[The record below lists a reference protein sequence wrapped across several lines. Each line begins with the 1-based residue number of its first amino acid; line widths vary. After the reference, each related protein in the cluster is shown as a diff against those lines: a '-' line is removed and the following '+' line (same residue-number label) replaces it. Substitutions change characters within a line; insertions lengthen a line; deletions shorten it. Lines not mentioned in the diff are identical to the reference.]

1 MPIAG
6 DGNDPAP
13 RTFRRE
19 LGLEFSKSNLEDLP
33 GGGLLIRGVK
43 LLAVGTWTDSATR
56 TPLTYPAKALE
67 ANAGNWKD
75 FSVWSRHKGGVPR
88 DITEKVGAVE
98 NPRYL
103 DRAVVGDIRLHGLT
117 QRSRDTVALVREGV
131 ANYVSVEHTGS
142 ERWNTETRQ
151 YEAGEIAFY
160 GAAVVN
166 RGACATCKLRGNEGA
181 PEEEDDMELKELEAA
196 LKAATDKITALET
209 KAATAETK
217 VKELEGK
224 IAPVEDPKEG
234 PKVKELEKALADQKA
249 AHETKVKELEAA
261 IKQLGE
267 GPGAPAT
274 QPPGGTREL
283 EPPAA
288 VHVDPRSGEVY
299 GL

>member
-43 LLAVGTWTDSATR
+43 LLAEGTWTDSATR
-56 TPLTYPAKALE
+56 TPLAYRARALE

-75 FSVWSRHKGGVPR
+75 YSAWSRHAGGIPR
-88 DITEKVGAVE
+88 DITEKIGAIE

-131 ANYVSVEHTGS
+131 ANYVSVEHTGT
-142 ERWNTETRQ
+142 ERWNAETRQ
-151 YEAGEIAFY
+151 YEADEITFY
-160 GAAVVN
+160 GVAIVN

-181 PEEEDDMELKELEAA
+181 PEGENDMELKELEAA
-196 LKAATDKITALET
+196 LKAATDKIAALESQ
-209 KAATAETK
+209 AATAETK
-217 VKELEGK
+217 VKELE
-224 IAPVEDPKEG
+224 AALTPAEDPKI
-234 PKVKELEKALADQKA
+234 KELEKALADQKA

-261 IKQLGE
+261 IKKIGSE
-267 GPGAPAT
+267 PGTPAT
-274 QPPGGTREL
+274 QPPGETREL
-283 EPPAA
+283 EPPAP
-288 VHVDPRSGEVY
+288 VQVDPHSGVVY

>member
-19 LGLEFSKSNLEDLP
+19 LGLEFSKNNLEDLP

-43 LLAVGTWTDSATR
+43 LLAEGTWTDSATR
-56 TPLTYPAKALE
+56 TPLHYPARALE

-75 FSVWSRHKGGVPR
+75 HSVWSRHAGGVPR
-88 DITEKVGAVE
+88 DITEKVGAIE

-131 ANYVSVEHTGS
+131 ANYVSVEHTGT

-181 PEEEDDMELKELEAA
+181 PEEETDMEMKELEVA
-196 LKAATDKITALET
+196 LKAATDKIAALET

-217 VKELEGK
+217 VKELEGR
-224 IAPVEDPKEG
+224 IAPADD

-261 IKQLGE
+261 IKKLGE
-267 GPGAPAT
+267 GPGLPVT
-274 QPPGGTREL
+274 QPPGEAREL
-283 EPPAA
+283 
-288 VHVDPRSGEVY
+288 GEVETLVVIDKETKTVR
-299 GL
+299 GA

>member
-13 RTFRRE
+13 REFRRE

-131 ANYVSVEHTGS
+131 ANYVSVEHTGTGL
-142 ERWNTETRQ
+142 WNTETRQ

-160 GAAVVN
+160 GAAIVN
-166 RGACATCKLRGNEGA
+166 QGACATCTLRGNEGA
-181 PEEEDDMELKELEAA
+181 PEETDMELKELEAA
-196 LKAATDKITALET
+196 LKAATDKIAALET
-209 KAATAETK
+209 QAATAETK
-217 VKELEGK
+217 VKELE
-224 IAPVEDPKEG
+224 AALTPAEDPKI
-234 PKVKELEKALADQKA
+234 KELEKALADQKA

-261 IKQLGE
+261 IKKIGSE
-267 GPGAPAT
+267 PGTPAT
-274 QPPGGTREL
+274 QPPGETREL
-283 EPPAA
+283 EPPAP
-288 VHVDPRSGEVY
+288 VQVDPHSGVVY

>member
-43 LLAVGTWTDSATR
+43 LLAEGTWTDSATR
-56 TPLTYPAKALE
+56 TPLAYRARALE

-75 FSVWSRHKGGVPR
+75 YSAWSRHAGGIPR
-88 DITEKVGAVE
+88 DITEKIGAIE

-131 ANYVSVEHTGS
+131 ANYVSVEHTGT
-142 ERWNTETRQ
+142 ERWNAETRQ
-151 YEAGEIAFY
+151 YEADEITFY
-160 GAAVVN
+160 GVAIVN

-181 PEEEDDMELKELEAA
+181 PEGENDMELKELEAA
-196 LKAATDKITALET
+196 LKAATDKIAALET
-209 KAATAETK
+209 KAATAETR

-224 IAPVEDPKEG
+224 IAPAED

-261 IKQLGE
+261 IKKIGSE
-267 GPGAPAT
+267 PGTPAT
-274 QPPGGTREL
+274 QPPGETREL
-283 EPPAA
+283 EPPAP
-288 VHVDPRSGEVY
+288 VQVDPHSGVVY